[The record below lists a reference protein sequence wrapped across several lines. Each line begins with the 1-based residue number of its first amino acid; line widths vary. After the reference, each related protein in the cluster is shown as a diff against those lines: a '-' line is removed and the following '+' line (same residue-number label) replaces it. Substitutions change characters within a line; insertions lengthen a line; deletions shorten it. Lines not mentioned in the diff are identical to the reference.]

1 MRKTIVASVLA
12 LSALAVLPNTAEA
25 GGCFGNPLKCLK
37 DFVKDP
43 GKGIENLGEAIID
56 VPKKAFDPDNWS
68 KSPGQGDPLFPDQNE
83 NIGGQSEGYQDGQFP
98 PDLSDGLATSGLDV
112 VIPSAP
118 DELPEISPPPKKVPG
133 VDIPSLPTDSF
144 IGLTDTI
151 GESVAPSPRFNNS
164 NPNRSGFNSPDC
176 PMIQGVKVCHY

>member
-1 MRKTIVASVLA
+1 MKKTIVASVLA
-12 LSALAVLPNTAEA
+12 LSALTVFPNPAKA
-25 GGCFGNPLKCLK
+25 CFWCDPIKGIS
-37 DFVKDP
+37 DAIDDP
-43 GKGIENLGEAIID
+43 GKAIENLGEALID

-112 VIPSAP
+112 VIPSVP
-118 DELPEISPPPKKVPG
+118 DEGIPEISPPPKRVPG